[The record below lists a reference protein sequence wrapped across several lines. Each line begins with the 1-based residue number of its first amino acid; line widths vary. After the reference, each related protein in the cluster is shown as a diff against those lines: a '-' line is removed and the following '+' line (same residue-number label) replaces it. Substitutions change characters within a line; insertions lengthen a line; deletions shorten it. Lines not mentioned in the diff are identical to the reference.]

1 MAPNIMLTGS
11 TCSRPEI
18 TLETRTGG
26 ETGRT
31 GDGDTDADDGDGDDD
46 TEDAGVVDI
55 VDFVVA
61 LSCLL

>member
-1 MAPNIMLTGS
+1 MAPTIMRTGNNSS
-11 TCSRPEI
+11 TPA
-18 TLETRTGG
+18 LAPTRTGG

-31 GDGDTDADDGDGDDD
+31 GDGDTEADDGDGDDD
-46 TEDAGVVDI
+46 MEDTGVVDI